1 MKKNILLLAFV
12 VLASLQLSAQT
23 GDPWIKKVY
32 NVTWGR
38 NPTAL
43 EYNIYN
49 YHNGQW
55 NNYNELM
62 NYIYE
67 YQKNL
72 NANNISFKYSSVL
85 ANNRVVVGIF
95 KNNSQIAADL
105 ISNDGGSIVA
115 QGGGN
120 IVAQGGGNIVSP
132 NGGTLISPNG
142 GTIAVNANV
151 KGLSFG
157 PSSTKVL
164 AAGGMVIPT
173 SGGTAFIIK

>member
-12 VLASLQLSAQT
+12 VLTSLQLSAQT

-72 NANNISFKYSSVL
+72 YANGLSFKYSQVV
-85 ANNRVVVGIF
+85 NNQLVVGVF
-95 KNNSQIAADL
+95 KNNSQIAVDL
-105 ISNDGGSIVA
+105 ITNDGGSIVAQGGGNIISTNGGGIVA

-120 IVAQGGGNIVSP
+120 IVAQGGGNI
-132 NGGTLISPNG
+132 
-142 GTIAVNANV
+142 AVTAGV

-157 PSSTKVL
+157 PSTTKVL

-173 SGGTAFIIK
+173 SGGSAFIIK